1 MPILPPTAPE
11 DAPAAATLDALVI
24 GVLAIVG
31 IGGVVDLVLD
41 KPTSWW
47 SAHTLLEVALVLT
60 SATLATFLW
69 LRWRAV
75 ATELQHTQRSL
86 VERQA
91 ERDVWRANA
100 EGAIRS
106 FGDAVTAQLTTWGL
120 TPTEHEV
127 ALLLLQGLGHKE
139 IAART
144 GRSERTVRQHAV
156 SVYDKSGQSGRAEL
170 AGFFLNGLGGGNGEQ
185 RPANSER

>member
-1 MPILPPTAPE
+1 MSFLPPTSADDPP
-11 DAPAAATLDALVI
+11 APAALDALVI

-31 IGGVVDLVLD
+31 IGGVVDLILD

-47 SAHTLLEVALVLT
+47 SAHILLELALVLT

-75 ATELQHTQRSL
+75 SAELQVTRRSL
-86 VERQA
+86 AERQVERDA
-91 ERDVWRANA
+91 WRANA

-106 FGDAVTAQLTTWGL
+106 FGEAVTAQLTRWEL
-120 TPTEHEV
+120 TPAEREV

-170 AGFFLNGLGGGNGEQ
+170 AGFFLNGIGGSSD
-185 RPANSER
+185 R

>member
-1 MPILPPTAPE
+1 MPLQPSSSPDDPP
-11 DAPAAATLDALVI
+11 APAALDALVI
-24 GVLAIVG
+24 GVLALVG
-31 IGGVVDLVLD
+31 IGGVVDLLMD
-41 KPTSWW
+41 EPTSWW
-47 SAHTLLEVALVLT
+47 SAHILLEVALVLT

-75 ATELQHTQRSL
+75 SAELRHTRRSL
-86 VERQA
+86 DERQVERDA
-91 ERDVWRANA
+91 WRASA

-106 FGDAVTAQLTTWGL
+106 FGDAVTAQLSKWEL
-120 TPTEHEV
+120 TPAEHEI

-144 GRSERTVRQHAV
+144 GRAERTVRQHAV

-170 AGFFLNGLGGGNGEQ
+170 AGFFLNGLGERMNGE
-185 RPANSER
+185 R

>member
-1 MPILPPTAPE
+1 MPHPHLSAP
-11 DAPAAATLDALVI
+11 DDVARPSSLDGLVI
-24 GVLAIVG
+24 GVLAMVG
-31 IGGVVDLVLD
+31 VGGVVDLVLD
-41 KPTSWW
+41 KPPSWW
-47 SAHTLLEVALVLT
+47 SAHILLEVALVLT

-75 ATELQHTQRSL
+75 STELRQTQRSL
-86 VERQA
+86 AERQA
-91 ERDVWRANA
+91 ERDAWRANA

-106 FGDAVTAQLTTWGL
+106 FSDAVTTQLDRWQLT
-120 TPTEHEV
+120 PAEREV

-139 IAART
+139 IANRT

-170 AGFFLNGLGGGNGEQ
+170 AGFFLNGVGEKVNGE
-185 RPANSER
+185 R